1 MLTHTPRPDAGPG
14 TVKAVLGPTN
24 TGKTHLAIERMLGH
38 TSGMIGFPLRL
49 LARENYDKV
58 VQKKGRGQVALVTGE
73 EKILPPNPRYFLCT
87 VESMP
92 VDRPVEFLAVDEIQ
106 LCADPERGHVF
117 TDRLLHARGLSETMF
132 MGSDTMRAMI
142 RELVPRAEISSR
154 PRLSTLRYDGAR
166 KLTKLPARSAVVA
179 FSAADVYATAELM
192 RRNRGGTAVVLG
204 ALSPRTRNAQVQMFE
219 EGEVDYLVAT
229 DAIGMGLNLNLDHV
243 AFARLNKFDGRMPRS
258 LTAPEVGQIAGRAG
272 RHMSDGTF
280 GTTNN
285 IGEIDPEIVDAVEHH
300 AFEPVSSLCWRNRE
314 LDFKSPQALI
324 KSLEAAPPAVA
335 LTRARD
341 AEDYNVLCQL
351 ARDPEIAQM
360 ATNQG
365 AVRLLWEVCQIPDF
379 RKVLSDQHTRLL
391 AQIYRYLMRAEGALP
406 EDWVAKQLEQ
416 LDKTEGD
423 IDTLVQRIAYV
434 RTWTYITHRG
444 DWLHESAHW
453 QARARQI
460 EDNLSDALHD
470 TLTNRFVDRRSA
482 TLMKRLKDGSEL
494 IGAVRRGGE
503 VLVEGEYVG
512 RLHGLTFELDA
523 EAKGEDK
530 RPLQAAA
537 RRALSSEIP
546 RRIKQ
551 LESDNDGAIA
561 LTEDG
566 RLTWRGEF
574 VGRLEPGDTPLK
586 PKVVALDSDFLDG
599 AQRERVRKRL
609 ADWFDRHRRNKLAQ
623 LFTLADADLPARARG
638 LAFQLVEAL
647 GVIDRADVATHVREL
662 TKDERKQLSQLG
674 VRIGRQSLW
683 LPAMLHPRALKMKA
697 LLTSLYRG
705 HELDMLPTD
714 KQAVIRPG
722 TAMDD
727 AVCRALGYR
736 RIEPPRRGRSRVTT
750 QEAAVGVRVDALER
764 LAGALHKLNPSG
776 PFTPVGA
783 LADILDHD
791 RAAME
796 LALPLLDYH
805 PYGRDG
811 GAPAFRPKGKPK
823 AEKRKPAPRKQPAQK
838 QTAQKQIAQTQTAPE
853 EEATAAAE
861 RAPAAEAPAKTRRRR
876 KSRAPSDQPAAE
888 TAQPAQEAAAAKPA
902 KRRRRRKSAS
912 DRQAD
917 AQNAETV
924 TSSSAE
930 PAAQAAPAATGGGE
944 SPDNQSAKGKPRKAR
959 GQKGKPAA
967 GKPQTKQ
974 PDKQR
979 RKPRPAE
986 VDPNHPFAKLKD
998 ITFAK

>member
-58 VQKKGRGQVALVTGE
+58 VQRKGRGQVALVTGE

-154 PRLSTLRYDGAR
+154 PRLSVLSYDGAR

-243 AFARLNKFDGRMPRS
+243 AFARMNKFDGRMPRA

-272 RHMSDGTF
+272 RHMANGTF
-280 GTTNN
+280 GTTAN

-300 AFEPVSSLCWRNRE
+300 AFEPVESLCWRNRD

-324 KSLEAAPPAVA
+324 KSLEAAPPARA
-335 LTRARD
+335 LTKARD

-351 ARDPEIAQM
+351 ARDPEIAEI
-360 ATNQG
+360 TRDQG

-391 AQIYRYLMRAEGALP
+391 AQIYCYLMRPEGALP
-406 EDWVAKQLEQ
+406 EDWVARQLEQ

-444 DWLHESAHW
+444 DWLHDSAHW

-482 TLMKRLKDGSEL
+482 TLMKRLKDGSDL
-494 IGAVRRGGE
+494 IGAVRRGGD

-537 RRALSSEIP
+537 RRALSTEIP

-561 LTEDG
+561 LTDDG
-566 RLTWRGEF
+566 RLTWRGEV
-574 VGRLEPGDTPLK
+574 VGRLEPGDTPVK

-623 LFTLADADLPARARG
+623 LFTLAEAELPARARG

-647 GVIDRADVATHVREL
+647 GVLDRADVAQHVREL

-683 LPAMLHPRALKMKA
+683 LPALLHPRAIKIKA
-697 LLTSLYRG
+697 LLTSLHRG
-705 HELDMLPTD
+705 QPLAALPTSRD
-714 KQAVIRPG
+714 AVIRSG
-722 TAMDD
+722 AELDD
-727 AVCRALGYR
+727 AACRALGYR
-736 RIEPPRRGRSRVTT
+736 RIEPPRRGRSRTRT
-750 QEAAVGVRVDALER
+750 AEAAVAVRVDALER
-764 LAGALHKLNPSG
+764 LAGALHKLNPAG

-783 LADILDHD
+783 LAQILDYD
-791 RAAME
+791 RAALE

-811 GAPAFRPKGKPK
+811 AAPAFRPKGKPK
-823 AEKRKPAPRKQPAQK
+823 AEKRKPAPRKPKAEAGTGGPAV
-838 QTAQKQIAQTQTAPE
+838 
-853 EEATAAAE
+853 TAATCE
-861 RAPAAEAPAKTRRRR
+861 PAKTEPR
-876 KSRAPSDQPAAE
+876 QPGAMQA
-888 TAQPAQEAAAAKPA
+888 EAAAADAKPTR
-902 KRRRRRKSAS
+902 RRRRRKPKPTGDQPPNQPAQQTAE
-912 DRQAD
+912 QAREQ
-917 AQNAETV
+917 ATEQAGEQAGQARIAAT
-924 TSSSAE
+924 A
-930 PAAQAAPAATGGGE
+930 PAANGESRAPAKAKAAAKPPRKAKGSGRKPGQSGGAAPAGQK
-944 SPDNQSAKGKPRKAR
+944 PKGK
-959 GQKGKPAA
+959 G
-967 GKPQTKQ
+967 
-974 PDKQR
+974 
-979 RKPRPAE
+979 KPRPAE

-998 ITFAK
+998 ISFAK

>member
-179 FSAADVYATAELM
+179 FSASDVYATAELM

-324 KSLEAAPPAVA
+324 KSLEAAPPAAA

-546 RRIKQ
+546 RRTKQ

-705 HELDMLPTD
+705 HELDTLPTD

-838 QTAQKQIAQTQTAPE
+838 QTAQTQTAPE